1 MIHPQVINPSSLGSR
16 SNGCKQVAKM
26 EIEYR
31 DNTRLLFTEEV
42 GKMDIEYGA
51 STRLLLSD
59 KRRIF
64 KKNSLTYK
72 PQICFVF
79 L

>member
-1 MIHPQVINPSSLGSR
+1 MDANKLQ
-16 SNGCKQVAKM
+16 KM

-42 GKMDIEYGA
+42 GKIDIEYGD
-51 STRLLLSD
+51 STRLLFSD

-64 KKNSLTYK
+64 KK
-72 PQICFVF
+72 F

>member
-1 MIHPQVINPSSLGSR
+1 
-16 SNGCKQVAKM
+16 M

-42 GKMDIEYGA
+42 GKMDIEYGD
-51 STRLLLSD
+51 STRLLFSD

-64 KKNSLTYK
+64 FIL
-72 PQICFVF
+72 
-79 L
+79 